1 MPAGRLWYTT
11 VQRGGGINKGRQEGK
26 YTVGTQVSPD
36 LEGASLVLFT
46 ARPLRHSAL
55 SHNAG
60 WLPSTTSACVCSP
73 VSLPQQLE
81 RNLPGVAPLYL
92 LMPLEFPLSGNRVEN
107 TDNVFDR
114 SA

>member
-36 LEGASLVLFT
+36 LEGASQVLFT
-46 ARPLRHSAL
+46 ARHLRHSAF

-60 WLPSTTSACVCSP
+60 LLPSTTSVLFFYPS
-73 VSLPQQLE
+73 SLKE
-81 RNLPGVAPLYL
+81 IYPGWLHSIY
-92 LMPLEFPLSGNRVEN
+92 
-107 TDNVFDR
+107 
-114 SA
+114 